1 MLYFLSCTY
10 NRHAIHSCFA
20 KCLAVLSC
28 SKNIYLKMSSVWII
42 AGMHIFWSIVFFVNS
57 IAAIEPAFSLLLQA
71 QDFVCFIFE
80 MQFYVLLMLIK
91 YSLEMITNRI
101 SDFILMIKENQVG
114 SKLILPDYMA
124 SCFEDTRLL
133 QMEVYEIMVSVNK
146 IYGYHTF
153 AIIIK
158 SRILFTMNL
167 YSYITSSDSMEL
179 LESIVTF
186 QRIALLCYCSELIK
200 RNEKKI
206 KSVIIEMDINLLPEK
221 YYHQTL
227 LFNHQVEKLNFDFE
241 ACEMF
246 PINLE
251 TFLSIVITTASYLL
265 LFSQLNISF

>member
-1 MLYFLSCTY
+1 MIYFLEKTFSKFSWGVKLFVEFKYLFILGLLSLSSNC
-10 NRHAIHSCFA
+10 
-20 KCLAVLSC
+20 VL
-28 SKNIYLKMSSVWII
+28 
-42 AGMHIFWSIVFFVNS
+42 IFWSFKQRYL
-57 IAAIEPAFSLLLQA
+57 IEDLLRT
-71 QDFVCFIFE
+71 
-80 MQFYVLLMLIK
+80 IK
-91 YSLEMITNRI
+91 ANLTA
-101 SDFILMIKENQVG
+101 ENQVG